1 MATVVVDGIEYEGKF
16 IGQGKFSKVY
26 RVGNRVVYY
35 TKNDCA
41 KEVLGYSD
49 VRMMHLPEL
58 IRHENV
64 IVYDIKKGEIKDVYN
79 VYSAPYYKNVTRKD
93 ESAWLL
99 MNAIIDFYFEY
110 YMRNK
115 DIVRSHSGMTNIE
128 KMEGF
133 VDYIRGKVIIP
144 RSIVNALAYLV
155 NRIRD
160 CGEDAMFD
168 FHSGNFG
175 INEYG
180 VLILRDVVA
189 IINK

>member
-49 VRMMHLPEL
+49 VRMIHLPEL

-99 MNAIIDFYFEY
+99 MNKIIDLYFEY
-110 YMRNK
+110 MININ
-115 DIVRSHSGMTNIE
+115 IVCRRIGMTNIE

-155 NRIRD
+155 DRIRD

-175 INEYG
+175 VNEYG
-180 VLILRDVVA
+180 VLILRDVVVVF
-189 IINK
+189 NK